1 MIVEASWNKS
11 EDEILPGEGGR
22 KVKKARRPRAEA
34 RWETLVFRSHFF
46 IFLPC
51 EGFMMMLTEN
61 PFVNSTLSS
70 SPSYCMLVAFPLLL
84 TCVALITP
92 YACLEWFAFGLL
104 SLPNDVFYWGLEGLG
119 LEIDNWLMLL
129 RWAWACDV
137 HRFSVFVRLFGSMR
151 LWHWMVSV

>member
-1 MIVEASWNKS
+1 M
-11 EDEILPGEGGR
+11 
-22 KVKKARRPRAEA
+22 KKARRPRAEA
-34 RWETLVFRSHFF
+34 RLETLVFRSHFF

-92 YACLEWFAFGLL
+92 YACLE
-104 SLPNDVFYWGLEGLG
+104 
-119 LEIDNWLMLL
+119 
-129 RWAWACDV
+129 
-137 HRFSVFVRLFGSMR
+137 
-151 LWHWMVSV
+151 